1 MVTNL
6 LKKIIGICIV
16 SMVILGNGSY
26 AQDKIK
32 DDDLWKYAMLNEVI
46 DLMKKDLSAEVNNMI
61 RVQEG
66 MTGPRYK
73 ELAQTKGD
81 TNKLAAI
88 DAKNYEIKFLEL
100 INGLKDER
108 TKAIKVVNQELATK
122 MLGNRGKTYKAIK
135 SELDSN
141 ADLKSRYEGI
151 VASLQRDSSS
161 D

>member
-16 SMVILGNGSY
+16 SMVILGNVSY
-26 AQDKIK
+26 AQDEIK

-61 RVQEG
+61 RVQES

-100 INGLKDER
+100 INRLKDER